1 MCVLKKKLKWEKER
15 KKKQT
20 SSSGAIFFKAI
31 TCIRGSLSFLD
42 SPPARGK
49 TTTAFGSH
57 EWLIKATT
65 GETHAPIGIKAG
77 VDIVN
82 VLVVN
87 LYIKKSY
94 FKVKR
99 MGKMNSR
106 RTRDTRSTRSA
117 ALNMP
122 YSASSCGEVSPRKR
136 TIAWAKCVCT
146 CES

>member
-1 MCVLKKKLKWEKER
+1 VGKE
-15 KKKQT
+15 KQT
-20 SSSGAIFFKAI
+20 SSLGAIYFKAT

-65 GETHAPIGIKAG
+65 GETHAPIGVKEG

-87 LYIKKSY
+87 LN
-94 FKVKR
+94 V
-99 MGKMNSR
+99 
-106 RTRDTRSTRSA
+106 
-117 ALNMP
+117 
-122 YSASSCGEVSPRKR
+122 
-136 TIAWAKCVCT
+136 
-146 CES
+146 